1 MEILM
6 QFISFCV
13 ALFIYLHIRFHLK
26 CGTEYEIYELDNPSK
41 SKFDEICDIRQ
52 PVLFKYESTSLIAN
66 TSRDFLSATY
76 SMFDVKLRA
85 TNESTTDN
93 LYVPIP
99 FHAMTQ
105 ILKDDNMSTYFSESN
120 SDFLEETSVEKHIK
134 HLDAFLR
141 PSMVSNCNYDVL
153 MGSSGT
159 VTPFRFELN
168 YRTFFLATQG
178 TVHIKLTPPNSSRY
192 LTPDYDYE
200 NFEFRSPVNPW
211 NPQTKYA
218 SEFNKIKCLDVVVP
232 QGQTIYIPAYWWYS
246 IKFLDSDSSLTCFR
260 YRTYMNNLAISPYI
274 AMYALQLQNVKWNVA
289 KKLIKPC
296 IDRNSKNNDN
306 STNNEST
313 LYEMQT
319 PILDK
324 SVEF

>member
-1 MEILM
+1 METLI

-13 ALFIYLHIRFHLK
+13 VLFIYLHIRFHLK

-41 SKFDEICDIRQ
+41 SKFEEICDIRQ
-52 PVLFKYESTSLIAN
+52 PVLFKHESTSLIAN
-66 TSRDFLSATY
+66 TSRNFLSATY
-76 SMFDVKLRA
+76 SMFDVKIRA
-85 TNESTTDN
+85 TNELPTDN

-99 FHAMTQ
+99 LRAMTQ
-105 ILKDDNMSTYFSESN
+105 ILKEDDKSIYFSEFN

-134 HLDAFLR
+134 QLDSFLR
-141 PSMVSNCNYDVL
+141 PSMVSNCNYDIL
-153 MGSSGT
+153 MGSSGV

-192 LTPDYDYE
+192 LTPEYDYE

-211 NPQTKYA
+211 NPQSKYE

-232 QGQTIYIPAYWWYS
+232 LGQTIYIPAYWWYS
-246 IKFLDSDSSLTCFR
+246 IKFLDSDSSLTGFR

-289 KKLIKPC
+289 KKLIKPR
-296 IDRNSKNNDN
+296 INKTNDDNNNDDN
-306 STNNEST
+306 DNST
-313 LYEMQT
+313 LYEMQY
-319 PILDK
+319 PLLSKRDD
-324 SVEF
+324 F